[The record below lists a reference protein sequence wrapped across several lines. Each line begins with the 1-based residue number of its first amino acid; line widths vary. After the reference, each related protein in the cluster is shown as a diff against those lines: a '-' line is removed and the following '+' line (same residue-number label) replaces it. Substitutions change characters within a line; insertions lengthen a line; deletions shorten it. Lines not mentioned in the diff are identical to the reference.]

1 MVSLDNKGIYSQ
13 VKCLIKYTN
22 LVIINIYSGRMKCEV
37 DCQQMRPVIHRL
49 LNKTPDFPGSE
60 SKASVICTIL
70 SLLNLVKSVQT
81 HQHKYGSMQTAVT
94 GNMKGMMNQSG

>member
-1 MVSLDNKGIYSQ
+1 MLHHFV
-13 VKCLIKYTN
+13 
-22 LVIINIYSGRMKCEV
+22 
-37 DCQQMRPVIHRL
+37 
-49 LNKTPDFPGSE
+49 NKTLDVPHSGSN
-60 SKASVICTIL
+60 ASIICTIL

>member
-1 MVSLDNKGIYSQ
+1 KTSIFSHPVYLFLREFSLQ
-13 VKCLIKYTN
+13 
-22 LVIINIYSGRMKCEV
+22 
-37 DCQQMRPVIHRL
+37 
-49 LNKTPDFPGSE
+49 DFRGGS
-60 SKASVICTIL
+60 ICTIL